1 MIANKHSN
9 FADQVH
15 ARKEDDIRN
24 KDHAMQQ
31 EKERI
36 DIQNKTPNLFDIV
49 FDDNA
54 VPSVN

>member
-1 MIANKHSN
+1 MSANKHSN

-24 KDHAMQQ
+24 KEHAMQQ

-36 DIQNKTPNLFDIV
+36 DRQHAQNDANR
-49 FDDNA
+49 
-54 VPSVN
+54 